1 MKIDFARYLQDQTLE
16 ETIDVLDEILL
27 ILVKFTEE
35 FGVDENLSHHYLTIR
50 NLRDTFKTACQK
62 KRNKGD

>member
-1 MKIDFARYLQDQTLE
+1 MKIDFTQYLQDQTPQ

-35 FGVDENLSHHYLTIR
+35 FGIDENLSHRYLTIR
-50 NLRDTFKTACQK
+50 NLRDTFKTAC
-62 KRNKGD
+62 